1 MTYDI
6 TDFGAVGDGGTR
18 NTAAI
23 QRAIDACT
31 AAGGG
36 RVNVPPGRFLSGTI
50 RLKSNVELHL
60 ESGAVLI
67 SSLDKAD
74 VPDLMADFDD
84 DNRDTGW
91 EGGCF
96 LLARHAENVTIS
108 GFGRIDGR
116 GREVFYE
123 DDADGGSHE
132 SPLKVRGFR
141 PRMSFLEDVK
151 NLTVK
156 DVTFSDAAF
165 WTLHM
170 AGCRDVLIEGVR
182 IENNERGPNNDG
194 IDPDCCQNV
203 IIRGCIIRCA
213 DDAIVVKAT
222 APMTKKYG
230 DCCHILI
237 ADCILR
243 SHSSA
248 LKIGTETWGDIHHV
262 TMSDCI
268 LDGCTRGVGIWSR
281 DGGRVHDITVH
292 HVTGSTRRYR
302 DRLRQDSEVVVWW
315 GKGEPVFLSA
325 TRRAG
330 VERLPGPIEGV
341 RMDHLSVVCE
351 GALMIAGE
359 EESPIRDVRITD
371 SSFLWKAQGTS
382 VPDCLDEQP
391 SRRGVYPF
399 AVPMVY
405 VRSGEGISLREG
417 VRYKIDASLKEHVR
431 AELVFE
437 ASSEA

>member
-1 MTYDI
+1 MNYI
-6 TDFGAVGDGGTR
+6 ISDFGAMGDGKTL

-23 QRAIDACT
+23 QAAIDACT
-31 AAGGG
+31 SSGGG
-36 RVNVPPGRFLSGTI
+36 RVIIPAGEYLSGTI
-50 RLKSNVELHL
+50 CLKSNVDLHL
-60 ESGAVLI
+60 ESGARLI
-67 SSLDKAD
+67 SSLDPRD
-74 VPDLMADFDD
+74 MPDLMGGFED

-108 GFGRIDGR
+108 GTGRIDGR

-123 DDADGGSHE
+123 DDADDGSHE

-141 PRMSFLEDVK
+141 PRMSFLEDVR

-156 DVTFSDAAF
+156 DVTFCDAAF

-170 AGCRDVLIEGVR
+170 AGCRDVLIEGIR

-213 DDAIVVKAT
+213 DDAIVLKTT

-230 DCCHILI
+230 PCSNILI
-237 ADCILR
+237 ANCILR

-268 LDGCTRGVGIWSR
+268 LEDCTRGIGIWSR
-281 DGGRVHDITVH
+281 DGGRIHDIMIH
-292 HVTGSTRRYR
+292 HVSGNTRRYR
-302 DRLRQDSEVVVWW
+302 DRAKQDSEVVVWW
-315 GKGEPVFLSA
+315 GKGEAVFLSA
-325 TRRAG
+325 TKRAG
-330 VERLPGPIEGV
+330 VRRRPGVIDTV
-341 RMDHLSVVCE
+341 FMDHLRITCE

-359 EESPIRDVRITD
+359 EDSPIRDISIRD
-371 SSFLWKAQGTS
+371 SDFLWKKQGS
-382 VPDCLDEQP
+382 LLPDCLDEQP
-391 SRRGVYPF
+391 SVRGVYPYE
-399 AVPMVY
+399 VPMAY
-405 VRSGEGISLREG
+405 VRYGEGISLRDR
-417 VRYKIDASLKEHVR
+417 VRYRIDASMKGHIRE
-431 AELVFE
+431 ELIFE
-437 ASSEA
+437 GFPEE

>member
-1 MTYDI
+1 MRYFI
-6 TDFGAVGDGGTR
+6 TDFGAVGDGKTL

-23 QRAIDACT
+23 QNAIDTCT
-31 AAGGG
+31 SAGGG
-36 RVNVPPGRFLSGTI
+36 QVVVPAGRFLSGTI
-50 RLKSNVELHL
+50 CLKSNVELHL
-60 ESGAVLI
+60 ESGAELI
-67 SSLDKAD
+67 SSLDPHD
-74 VPDLMADFDD
+74 MPDLMGGFED

-123 DDADGGSHE
+123 DADDGGSHE
-132 SPLKVRGFR
+132 SPLKVRGYR

-156 DVTFSDAAF
+156 DVTFFDAAF

-170 AGCRDVLIEGVR
+170 AGCRNVLIDGIR

-194 IDPDCCQNV
+194 IDPDCCQDV
-203 IIRGCIIRCA
+203 IICGCNIRCA
-213 DDAIVVKAT
+213 DDAIVVKTT

-230 DCCHILI
+230 PCANILI
-237 ADCILR
+237 SNCILR

-268 LDGCTRGVGIWSR
+268 LDSCTRGIGIWSR
-281 DGGRVHDITVH
+281 DGGRIHDIMIH
-292 HVTGSTRRYR
+292 HISGSTRRYR
-302 DRLRQDSEVVVWW
+302 DRIRQDSEVVVWW

-325 TRRAG
+325 TPRAG
-330 VERLPGPIEGV
+330 VDRTPGVIDSV
-341 RMDHLSVVCE
+341 FMDHLYITCE
-351 GALMIAGE
+351 GAIMIAGE
-359 EESPIRDVRITD
+359 KTCPIRDVSIRD
-371 SSFLWKAQGTS
+371 SAFTWKQQGS
-382 VPDCLDEQP
+382 LSPDCLDEQP
-391 SRRGVYPF
+391 SRRGVYPYD
-399 AVPMVY
+399 VPMAY
-405 VRSGEGISLREG
+405 IRCGENISIREN
-417 VRYKIDASLKEHVR
+417 VLYSIDESMSAYIRESFV
-431 AELVFE
+431 
-437 ASSEA
+437 SE

>member
-1 MTYDI
+1 MNCSI
-6 TDFGAVGDGGTR
+6 MDFGAVADGITR
-18 NTAAI
+18 STAAI
-23 QRAIDACT
+23 QAAIDACT
-31 AAGGG
+31 ASGGG
-36 RVNVPPGRFLSGTI
+36 RVTVPAGKYLSGTI
-50 RLKSNVELHL
+50 QLKSNVDLHL
-60 ESGAVLI
+60 ERGAELI
-67 SSLDKAD
+67 ASLDPAD
-74 VPDLMADFDD
+74 LPDRMGDFDD

-96 LLARHAENVTIS
+96 LFARHAEHVTLS

-141 PRMSFLEDVK
+141 PRLSFLEDVRD
-151 NLTVK
+151 LTVK
-156 DVTFSDAAF
+156 DLTFYDAAF

-170 AGCRDVLIEGVR
+170 AGCRDVLIEGIR

-203 IIRGCIIRCA
+203 IIRGCVIRCA

-222 APMTKKYG
+222 APMARKYG
-230 DCCHILI
+230 DCANILI
-237 ADCILR
+237 SGCILR

-268 LDGCTRGVGIWSR
+268 LDNCTRGVGIWSR
-281 DGGRVHDITVH
+281 DGGRIHDIMIH
-292 HVTGSTRRYR
+292 HISGSTRRYR
-302 DRLRQDSEVVVWW
+302 DRVRQDSEVVVWW

-330 VERLPGPIEGV
+330 VDRVPGVIEGV
-341 RMDHLSVVCE
+341 WMDHLNVVCE
-351 GALMIAGE
+351 GAIMIAGE
-359 EESPIRDVRITD
+359 KESPIRDLSIRD
-371 SSFLWKAQGTS
+371 SSFTWKQQGS
-382 VPDCLDEQP
+382 LAPDCLDEQP
-391 SRRGVYPF
+391 SRRGVYPYE
-399 AVPMVY
+399 VPMAY
-405 VRSGEGISLREG
+405 IRSGENISLRENVG
-417 VRYKIDASLKEHVR
+417 YRIDASMRPHIRETFV
-431 AELVFE
+431 EE
-437 ASSEA
+437 